1 VLKTERTKY
10 RAAVSLNYLGVNLV
24 LFDAVEESHARH
36 VVTAHHVS
44 VEENS
49 KKSNKSRLKEQSPES
64 FECYS
69 DWFK

>member
-1 VLKTERTKY
+1 
-10 RAAVSLNYLGVNLV
+10 VNLV

-49 KKSNKSRLKEQSPES
+49 KKSNKSRLKGQSPEN

-69 DWFK
+69 EFLNKLKGATTYLNRLN